1 MQTHTGYFE
10 RFSLA
15 GRVALVTG
23 AAGGIGQSIA
33 QHLGWAGA
41 RVVVNDLDP
50 DRCTQTV
57 ALLGES
63 GVEALACPYDVTQS
77 HAVEQASALLAQ
89 EGWYPDILVSNAG
102 IQLRTPLEETPP
114 DVWRRLI
121 GIHVDGA
128 YLHCRSYLPGMKQRG
143 FGRVLVVGS
152 ITALAALPN
161 QAAYTAAK
169 GALAALVRSLA
180 VDYGPMGITCNML
193 APGATR
199 TPLTRSLHT
208 DPAFD
213 SYIRSAVPAQRWG
226 EPDDISAATVFL
238 ASTAASYING
248 HVLAI
253 DGGWMA
259 RL

>member
-1 MQTHTGYFE
+1 
-10 RFSLA
+10 
-15 GRVALVTG
+15 
-23 AAGGIGQSIA
+23 
-33 QHLGWAGA
+33 
-41 RVVVNDLDP
+41 
-50 DRCTQTV
+50 
-57 ALLGES
+57 
-63 GVEALACPYDVTQS
+63 
-77 HAVEQASALLAQ
+77 
-89 EGWYPDILVSNAG
+89 
-102 IQLRTPLEETPP
+102 
-114 DVWRRLI
+114 
-121 GIHVDGA
+121 
-128 YLHCRSYLPGMKQRG
+128 MKQRG
-143 FGRVLVVGS
+143 FGRVVVVGS

-161 QAAYTAAK
+161 QAADTAAK
-169 GALAALVRSLA
+169 EALAALVRSLA